1 MKKNNGWFSIVIW
14 MALMIL
20 IVLSAYVILA
30 YIIPFMKSVKGVE
43 NTSGAYYQA
52 YGGIEEALY
61 FTKHRATLTSET
73 GGVMPSDAIGYA
85 FQTFS
90 SGTSIPQ
97 AWYGNSEYSSGHN
110 IISQTEPIQLEIGN
124 GFIIWNIS
132 FDFQVPAFTGG
143 LLSLSGANT
152 PMINWILASENDTL
166 YASGT
171 WVTTNDINTSTSNA
185 WQINDKSGITLL
197 WGQQDF
203 QTFYTN
209 NCWSNSG
216 CILKMSV
223 INDLFLTSGAK
234 IPYLEYQITFSSSVP
249 DRYTRIESYGKSYGF
264 QKKLDVR
271 VPQQT
276 VNQAFDF
283 TVFQ

>member
-52 YGGIEEALY
+52 YGWIEEALY

-73 GGVMPSDAIGYA
+73 GGLMLSNPWYA

-97 AWYGNSEYSSGHN
+97 TWYGNSEYSTGHN

-124 GFIIWNIS
+124 GSITTWNIS

-143 LLSLSGANT
+143 TLTLSGTNT
-152 PMINWILASENDTL
+152 PMINWILASENNTL

-171 WVTTNDINTSTSNA
+171 WVTADNINTSNA

-223 INDLFLTSGAK
+223 INDLVLLSSAAK
-234 IPYLEYQITFSSSVP
+234 IPYLEYQISFPSSVP